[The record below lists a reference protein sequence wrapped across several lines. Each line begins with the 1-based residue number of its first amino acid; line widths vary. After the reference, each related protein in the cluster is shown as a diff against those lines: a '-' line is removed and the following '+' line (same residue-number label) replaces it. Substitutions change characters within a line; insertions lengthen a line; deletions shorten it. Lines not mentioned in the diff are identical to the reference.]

1 MRRLGALATAV
12 VVLAG
17 CGGSDSDEGSKTG
30 KAEEALLARTPKPE
44 SVKCSGSDEKA
55 DCKVTYADGATADCF
70 VSASGSANSISCTST
85 SGNAAQTWTTLSG
98 GARGWTGTWKT
109 SFGQLELAEQG
120 GRVTGS
126 YEFCDGQLEGTTK
139 GRTLAG
145 QWREEESCGDRR
157 EGAQTTGTFLFTLDS
172 GGKSYRGT
180 WSYTDAS
187 KNPQDNTWNGERE

>member
-1 MRRLGALATAV
+1 MAV

-17 CGGSDSDEGSKTG
+17 CGGSDSDEGSKAS
-30 KAEEALLARTPKPE
+30 KAEEVLLARAPKPE

-55 DCKVTYADGATADCF
+55 DCKVAYADGATADCF
-70 VSASGSANSISCTST
+70 VSASGSARSISCTGSQPT
-85 SGNAAQTWTTLSG
+85 SAPSSEPTGEWG
-98 GARGWTGTWKT
+98 GTWKT

-145 QWREEESCGDRR
+145 EWREEEGCGDRR